1 MASHILESPDAADQG
16 IALDIGG
23 MTCATCVNSIE
34 KALSHVQGV
43 DQARVNLA
51 LERANISFNPEFV
64 TVPKIIQTI
73 TDLGYKVRADTITL
87 AVAGLDEEPLRERAE
102 RAVQEMPGVAGVHTN
117 MATGRMTVD
126 LIRGLGDTEALIA
139 HLKAA
144 GFTAQLIREAEGTDP
159 RLLELKSA
167 RRRLGWSIGLTI
179 PVWLGMFYDL
189 FHLGPSWMAN
199 GWMLAVFATIVQW
212 GPGWGFTQRAWMNL
226 RHKNANMDV
235 LVATGT
241 LAAWTLSLYDLMV
254 AGPLYF
260 DSSATVITL
269 ILMGKYFEAV
279 AKGKTGAAISE
290 LLALRPRDAR
300 RQTVDGQWETVPMDS
315 IATGDILQVLAGE
328 RIAVDG
334 VVTEGYGTVDE
345 SMLTGEPLPQDKAPG
360 DAVTGGTV
368 NGATTILVQASRVG
382 RDTTLAQIVRTVE
395 QAQATKAPVQRF
407 ADRIASVFVPV
418 VIGIAIITVL
428 VWGGMTGDWR
438 MAALNGV
445 AVLVIACPCALG
457 LATPTAVMVGSGV
470 GAKQGIL
477 YRSGPALE
485 QASSVSLVA
494 FDKTGTLTRGK
505 PEVRTV
511 IAADGVD
518 PISVLAAASAV
529 ERESTHPLG
538 VAIVRQAA
546 QQEAP
551 YQKAEDVYTEPGLGL
566 VGDIDGQEVL
576 VGNPALLAQYGV
588 SIPPEIPV
596 QMGQWED
603 EGATLVWVSKA
614 SCWIGVVAIADQV
627 RDDAAATIQALH
639 ARGMQVAMLTG
650 DQPRTAQTIGRAL
663 GVDQIFGGLLPQD
676 KAEVVQRLQHDG
688 FRVLM
693 VGDGINDAP
702 ALATANVGLA
712 VGTGT
717 DVAIESA
724 DITLMAP
731 EIFGVVRALV
741 VGRKTLGK
749 IRQNLFWALIYN
761 VIAIPLAALGFLSPM
776 VAGAAMAMSSVSVV
790 SNSLL
795 LKTLRLPRYV
805 EGR

>member
-167 RRRLGWSIGLTI
+167 RHRLGWSIGLTI

-395 QAQATKAPVQRF
+395 EAQATKAPVQRF

-518 PISVLAAASAV
+518 PIKVLAAASAV